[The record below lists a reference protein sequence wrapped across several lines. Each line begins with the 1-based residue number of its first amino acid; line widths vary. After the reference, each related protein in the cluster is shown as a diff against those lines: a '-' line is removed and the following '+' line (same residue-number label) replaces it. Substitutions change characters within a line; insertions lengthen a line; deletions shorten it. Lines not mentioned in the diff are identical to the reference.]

1 MSTFR
6 PPDINFPLVCCLDLK
21 ISSLWKM
28 VAVAALVSSV
38 SKALVSLKDYIGFV
52 LDLELG

>member
-28 VAVAALVSSV
+28 IAVAALVSSV